1 MTLPPSAP
9 PVPAPPDHPSWAE
22 HARSLYT
29 AGNIGAAIEIVEARV
44 KSHPADIA
52 AWRNFVR
59 WLTEAWQF
67 ARADAALGQ
76 ALAVFGDDAAL
87 LTLQIFVKQE
97 LGQSDLARTVAA
109 NAALLHPDRLSFQ
122 FDAKLL
128 LPMVYADKADLNAR
142 RAQYANGLG
151 ELETMLPVMQ
161 QDPARVFSLERSN
174 FLLAYQGENDFPL
187 QRRYANI
194 LGSMIAAA
202 DPTLREC
209 PAQSRSSL
217 SGRAAD
223 GGKLRVGFV
232 GKWFFSCTAG
242 NYFERWITRLDA
254 ARFERFV
261 YYTGHTRDDVTAR
274 IGAAAEHF
282 TRLQSGVRSNAQ
294 RIRADELD
302 ILIYPEVGMSTGSYL
317 LASCRLAP
325 LQCAAWGH
333 PVTTGN
339 RAIDVYFSCAEMEPS
354 DYQSHYTE
362 RVLLLDGI
370 GVDFAMPK
378 VPAMG
383 ERTEFGLP
391 ASGRLYFCPQS
402 IFKIHPDMDMALAQ
416 ILEGDS
422 SAVLVFFQA
431 DSRAVTMA
439 FADRLTRTL
448 AARAINAKGQIK
460 FLPRLSASAFRSVLR
475 LADVVLDPFHWSGGG
490 TSLDAFAGDVPVVTL
505 PGRFMRGRQTAA
517 MLRMMAADVLI
528 ASDVEGY
535 VRTAIEVASNKT
547 LNKDLRALISAN
559 KRALFDRDDL
569 NAQFADA
576 LCALVGE

>member
-1 MTLPPSAP
+1 MTDQP
-9 PVPAPPDHPSWAE
+9 PAPAAPDHPSWAE
-22 HARSLYT
+22 HARGLYT

-44 KSHPADIA
+44 KSHPGDIA
-52 AWRNFVR
+52 AWRNFAR
-59 WLTEAWQF
+59 WLAEAWQF

-76 ALAVFGDDAAL
+76 ALAVFGDDTAL

-122 FDAKLL
+122 FDSRLL

-142 RAQYANGLG
+142 REQYTTGLG
-151 ELETMLPVMQ
+151 ELESMLPVMQ

-174 FLLAYQGENDFPL
+174 FLLAYQGEDDLPL

-209 PAQSRSSL
+209 PTRTRL
-217 SGRAAD
+217 SPAGRTANR
-223 GGKLRVGFV
+223 GKLRIGFV

-261 YYTGHTRDDVTAR
+261 YYTGHTSDDVTAR

-339 RAIDVYFSCAEMEPS
+339 RAIDVYFSCAIMEPP
-354 DYQSHYTE
+354 DHPSHYTE

-370 GVDFAMPK
+370 GVDFAMPTM
-378 VPAMG
+378 PAMG
-383 ERTEFGLP
+383 ERTKFGLP
-391 ASGRLYFCPQS
+391 ASGHLYFCPQS
-402 IFKIHPDMDMALAQ
+402 IFKIHPDMDTALAQ

-431 DSRAVTMA
+431 DRRAVTMA

-517 MLRMMAADVLI
+517 MLRMMAVDVLI

-535 VRTAIEVASNKT
+535 VRTAIDVASNKT
-547 LNKDLRALISAN
+547 LNKDLRALINAH

-569 NAQFADA
+569 NAQFADV
-576 LCALVGE
+576 LCALVSE

>member
-1 MTLPPSAP
+1 MTPPP
-9 PVPAPPDHPSWAE
+9 PASLVPAGQDQPTSVEQAS
-22 HARSLYT
+22 SLYKS
-29 AGNIGAAIEIVEARV
+29 GNIGAAIEIVEARV
-44 KSHPADIA
+44 KSHPGDIA

-59 WLTEAWQF
+59 WLTESWQF
-67 ARADAALGQ
+67 TRADAALGQ
-76 ALAVFGDDAAL
+76 ALAVFGDDAVL

-109 NAALLHPDRLSFQ
+109 NAALLYPDRLSFQ
-122 FDAKLL
+122 FDSRLL

-142 RAQYANGLG
+142 REQYTTGLD
-151 ELETMLPVMQ
+151 ELETMLPVMH
-161 QDPARVFSLERSN
+161 QDPARIYTLERSN
-174 FLLAYQGENDFPL
+174 FLLAYQGEDDLPL

-194 LGSMIAAA
+194 VGSMIAAA
-202 DPTLREC
+202 DPTLRAC
-209 PAQSRSSL
+209 PRRSRPFL

-223 GGKLRVGFV
+223 GGKLRIGVV

-261 YYTGHTRDDVTAR
+261 YYTGHISDDVTAR

-282 TRLQSGVRSNAQ
+282 TLLQSGTRSNAQ

-339 RAIDVYFSCAEMEPS
+339 CAIDVYFSCAEMEPA
-354 DYQSHYTE
+354 DHPSHYTE

-370 GVDFAMPK
+370 GVDFAMPTA
-378 VPAMG
+378 PAIG
-383 ERTEFGLP
+383 ERTDFGLP

-402 IFKIHPDMDMALAQ
+402 IFKIHPDMDTALAQ

-422 SAVLVFFQA
+422 NAVLVFFQA

-448 AARAINAKGQIK
+448 AVRAINAKGQIK

-547 LNKDLRALISAN
+547 LNKDLRALINAN

-569 NAQFADA
+569 NAQFADV
-576 LCALVGE
+576 LCALVRE